1 MGSQAVKNFGNSML
15 GSQGLGGAGALG
27 MAGLGAAAGFAAR
40 IGKDVINNDLVT
52 PLKNQAYR
60 GSSDFNTPQR
70 GSVSAEFAGQQATAQ
85 QNAATAAKMVANRR
99 NKGNKNV

>member
-1 MGSQAVKNFGNSML
+1 ML

-27 MAGLGAAAGFAAR
+27 MAGLGAATGFAAR

-60 GSSDFNTPQR
+60 GLSDFNTPQR

>member
-52 PLKNQAYR
+52 P
-60 GSSDFNTPQR
+60 
-70 GSVSAEFAGQQATAQ
+70 
-85 QNAATAAKMVANRR
+85 
-99 NKGNKNV
+99 